1 MAIKVTKVADIVEQE
16 IIISDQRKYKPGEIF
31 GILTHLPPARDPHPE
46 FQWTITV
53 EVGKPPRQ
61 ISVPLYSF
69 IDKSDCLDS
78 PLFLGDGKMIY
89 FRHGFYI
96 PERLPRAESDYKEIA
111 LRVKKAA
118 YDDEAEIANLRSA
131 VANLEAAV
139 AFKKAGPKRDSIPED
154 VKLVVWA
161 RDGGACVRCGS
172 KQNLHFDHIIPV
184 AKGGGNSEKNIQIL
198 CDHCNL
204 QKSDKISF

>member
-1 MAIKVTKVADIVEQE
+1 MAIKVTRVADIVGRE
-16 IIISDQRKYKPGEIF
+16 IIISDQRKYRQGDITA
-31 GILTHLPPARDPHPE
+31 ILTNLPPVSDPNPE
-46 FQWTITV
+46 FQWKLVI
-53 EVGKPPRQ
+53 EIG
-61 ISVPLYSF
+61 VPMRRILLDLPCL
-69 IDKSDCLDS
+69 IGKSDCLDS

-89 FRHGFYI
+89 FGHGLYI
-96 PERLPRAESDYKEIA
+96 PERLPRNASDYEEIA

-118 YDDEAEIANLRSA
+118 YDDKAELANLRSA

-139 AFKKAGPKRDSIPED
+139 EFKKAGPKRAPIPED

-184 AKGGGNSEKNIQIL
+184 SKGGGNSEENIQIL